1 MIADAALR
9 EDLMRSNHV
18 LGMLL
23 AAAAGIPFAVMKN
36 PELLPRQAT
45 D

>member
-9 EDLMRSNHV
+9 EDLMRSTHM

-23 AAAAGIPFAVMKN
+23 AAAAGIPIAVMKN
-36 PELLPRQAT
+36 PELLPPQAT